1 MSSVFLIGDSIR
13 HGAPDS
19 PGYGRY
25 VQEYLGPDWGVY
37 APDENCRFAQYTQ
50 RYFFEWVNRL
60 PVPCE
65 EISVIHWN
73 NGLWDVIELPG
84 EDTPFTDLPFYISS
98 LRKVYHQIRRFF
110 PNARVIFATSTP
122 VAEEIRPQWCNRR
135 NSVIREYNRAAIGL
149 MDELGVE
156 VNDLY
161 AVAEKLDVSYRPD
174 WVHFT
179 EAGGRILAQAVAEFI
194 LKAPVQP

>member
-1 MSSVFLIGDSIR
+1 MKKCYLIGDSIR
-13 HGAPDS
+13 FGALDS
-19 PGYGRY
+19 PGYGRF
-25 VQEYLGPDWGVY
+25 VNEYLGPDYQVF

-50 RYFFEWVNRL
+50 RYFFEWVNKL
-60 PVPCE
+60 PVSCE
-65 EISVIHWN
+65 DISVIHWN

-122 VAEEIRPQWCNRR
+122 VVEKMAPKWCIRR
-135 NSVIREYNRAAIGL
+135 NEIIEQYNTAAIQL
-149 MDELGVE
+149 MNELGVE

-161 AVAEKLDVSYRPD
+161 HVANQLDLSHRAD
-174 WVHFT
+174 WVHFN
-179 EAGGRILAQAVAEFI
+179 EAGSRVLAKAVADFI
-194 LKAPVQP
+194 TKAE